1 MYAYAV
7 LSVTVT
13 WMYVFRDDHLAL
25 DKHLMC
31 SFLGRTSS
39 LFTISSVAYSFF
51 NVRKGIEKI
60 CNYCL
65 KNKITLSPDK

>member
-25 DKHLMC
+25 DNQLIYSTLKKTTAPIP
-31 SFLGRTSS
+31 SF
-39 LFTISSVAYSFF
+39 
-51 NVRKGIEKI
+51 
-60 CNYCL
+60 
-65 KNKITLSPDK
+65 P